1 MLSIRKPGVPSNTIW
16 IRDGDCTDGAGSR
29 RLGYRFEVLGPEKAK
44 EVVRRE
50 GLAVYRSPKRAIAL
64 KPGCR
69 RSLKASGE
77 RKKLKRKI
85 VGFCVMVTGQLKA
98 ILNQGADY
106 EKRHTLN

>member
-1 MLSIRKPGVPSNTIW
+1 MLSIRKPGVLSNTIW
-16 IRDGDCTDGAGSR
+16 YPDGDCPDGAGGR
-29 RLGYRFEVLGPEKAK
+29 CLGYWLNGAGPEKAK

-50 GLAVYRSPKRAIAL
+50 GLAVYMITKRVIVL

-69 RSLKASGE
+69 RSLKASLS

-85 VGFCVMVTGQLKA
+85 VGFCAMVTGQTKA

-106 EKRHTLN
+106 EKRHMLN

>member
-16 IRDGDCTDGAGSR
+16 YRDGDCSDGAGSR
-29 RLGYRFEVLGPEKAK
+29 CLGYWLDGLGPEKAK

-50 GLAVYRSPKRAIAL
+50 GLAVYMTPKRAIIL

-69 RSLKASGE
+69 RSLKASLQ

-85 VGFCVMVTGQLKA
+85 VGFCVMVTGQTKA

-106 EKRHTLN
+106 EKRHMLN